1 MISSLQTRY
10 ITASISLL
18 VAVVVC
24 FVWASWFV
32 DRSNALSVSRMQG
45 SVYDRSLSL
54 AIRDLVWRAD
64 FSLNAYLLEP
74 TDILKSEVLESLDN
88 AFKQAK
94 ILSNSKLLSQLPLE
108 HEISR
113 LSGDVGH
120 LREEAMA
127 LMAVRINH
135 QKRFPAFIRLTESL
149 YPANLEFLTA
159 TSLAIGPNESVVDDS
174 VEQRLFS
181 ESRRIWSRMIS
192 SFRLFLAYRTGIMG
206 SSEQEMEVHAQ
217 NIDVYYAGISKVIA
231 QLQDLES
238 KNQLSFQGEES
249 LAAMRKIAMNWYSS
263 FQDVLKIQTSKDW
276 KLDEQI
282 ISGTLK
288 PLSASIN
295 KTMNLIDDHLANSQK
310 MELSALTLTANRVIE
325 SFWLI
330 AFFVMTV
337 VLLGYAYIKREV
349 IDPIA
354 SVASAMKQKAS
365 SDQVAMLD
373 SVSTRE
379 IQNLIQAFNALSTS
393 LQQAGQDRDRAEKKA
408 RQAAKMSVIGE
419 MAACIGHEINN
430 PLNNM
435 MRLSE
440 LMGSEIAELKC
451 QGNLAD
457 DIHTLQSEQ
466 QRCADIVQE
475 LLNVGRPSLPAIKR
489 TDLMLLISET
499 AKLLTPL
506 AAAKG
511 IKLCLLEGAEFP
523 LVHIDRGQIK
533 QVLVNLV
540 LNAIEA
546 SESGAEVVV
555 RLKNDEA
562 GLSCIVSDRGCG
574 IDPDLLNKI
583 FEPFFTT
590 KQNEKGLGLGLA
602 ICNSIIQNHG
612 GVMGASI
619 RTGGGLSIWFSIP
632 EHSERMLL
640 EKGNESKY

>member
-1 MISSLQTRY
+1 MIRSLQTRY
-10 ITASISLL
+10 ITASVSLL
-18 VAVVVC
+18 LAVLAC

-32 DRSNALSVSRMQG
+32 DRANALSVSRIEE

-64 FSLNAYLLEP
+64 FSLNAYLLDPSE
-74 TDILKSEVLESLDN
+74 ILNNEVLESLDD
-88 AFKQAK
+88 AFNKSK
-94 ILSNSKLLSQLPLE
+94 ILSTSRLLNHLPVE

-113 LSGDVGH
+113 LSSDVAH
-120 LREEAMA
+120 LREQAVA

-159 TSLAIGPNESVVDDS
+159 TSLAIGTDELDGDVSL
-174 VEQRLFS
+174 EQRLFS
-181 ESRRIWSRMIS
+181 EARRTWSRMIS

-206 SSEQEMEVHAQ
+206 SSETEMESHAQ
-217 NIDVYYAGISKVIA
+217 NIDVYYASISRVIL
-231 QLQDLES
+231 QLQDLEL
-238 KNQLSFQGEES
+238 KNQLSFQGEET
-249 LAAMRKIAMNWYSS
+249 LTTMLKISMDWYDS

-282 ISGTLK
+282 ISGAVK

-295 KTMNLIDDHLANSQK
+295 KTMNLIDDHLANAQK
-310 MELSALTLTANRVIE
+310 LELSSLTLMANRVIE

-330 AFFVMTV
+330 AFFVMSV
-337 VLLGYAYIKREV
+337 VILGYVYIKREV

-354 SVASAMKQKAS
+354 TVATAMKQKSS
-365 SDQVAMLD
+365 SDQVGMLD

-379 IQNLIQAFNALSTS
+379 VQNLIQAFNSLSAS
-393 LQQAGQDRDRAEKKA
+393 LQQAGRDRDRAEEKA

-451 QGNLAD
+451 KGNLAD

-475 LLNVGRPSLPAIKR
+475 LLDIGRPSLPAIKR
-489 TDLMLLISET
+489 SDLMLLINET
-499 AKLLTPL
+499 AHLLTPL

-511 IKLCLLEGAEFP
+511 IRLCVQEGVGFP

-546 SESGAEVVV
+546 SESGSEVVV
-555 RLKNDEA
+555 RLKNEPT

-574 IDPDLLNKI
+574 IAPELLNKI

-602 ICNSIIQNHG
+602 ICNSIIHNHG
-612 GVMGASI
+612 GVMGASN

-632 EHSERMLL
+632 EESQLVLL
-640 EKGNESKY
+640 EKGLERQS